1 MEKDKTRRVGYPRNH
16 TKEAAEKTQAHG
28 GLLPRQKDEAS
39 KRAMFGNKTT
49 FRKAVSAKWW
59 GQAAED

>member
-39 KRAMFGNKTT
+39 K
-49 FRKAVSAKWW
+49 
-59 GQAAED
+59 